1 MFKHLAAVLIFSAA
15 MLIAGCSTGAP
26 EPGQA
31 APEAPS
37 PTSTRTT
44 PPRPDRPAKAPRP
57 QRIHISVSGPQDTLM
72 RVARAGTQ
80 SQVAL
85 QGQPF
90 DFEFI
95 EETERVGDLG
105 IAVFAKTE
113 TFVGEP
119 LLCRITV
126 NGTTVAKAA
135 TSKPGEKGYAEVE
148 CVVPS
153 GA

>member
-1 MFKHLAAVLIFSAA
+1 MLKHLAAVLLFSAA
-15 MLIAGCSTGAP
+15 ILIPGCSTGTP

-37 PTSTRTT
+37 PTSPRATA
-44 PPRPDRPAKAPRP
+44 PRPEHPAQAPRP

-90 DFEFI
+90 DFEFL
-95 EETERVGDLG
+95 EESAQVGDLG

-113 TFVGEP
+113 TFGGEP
-119 LLCRITV
+119 LRCRITV